1 MAEKRLH
8 IMEHMDGLRKLL
20 LLEPRGY
27 PCQNANF
34 IVPPTRPEAAYGF
47 VIAEQNFIYPMMSGH
62 NAICVVTALL
72 ETGMI
77 PMEEPTTRF
86 ALEAPA
92 GLIRVEAECKGGRA
106 TSVTLRNQPA
116 FCRERDTDVEIDVP
130 HIGKVTVTVAY
141 GGMFYAIVDA
151 NSLGL
156 DLKPELGREIVRLG
170 EMIKVATR
178 EQHPVTHP
186 EFHYPGP
193 DILCFRGPLS
203 RSAPGGRL
211 TARNAVVMS
220 NGELDWERPET
231 WTAMIDRSPCGTGT
245 CAVMAAMHAKGELS
259 LGEDFVHESIVGTHF
274 MGRLHGTEIVGEH
287 SSDPILAVRPSIRGQ
302 GWITQHATV
311 VCDPSD
317 PFPEGYT
324 VGDIWC

>member
-1 MAEKRLH
+1 M
-8 IMEHMDGLRKLL
+8 MEHMDGLRKLL

-34 IVPPTRPEAAYGF
+34 IVPSSSPDAAFGF

-62 NAICVVTALL
+62 NAICVATALL
-72 ETGMI
+72 EAGMV

-86 ALEAPA
+86 SLEAPA
-92 GLIRVEAECKGGRA
+92 GLIEVEAECSHGRA
-106 TSVTLRNQPA
+106 TAVTLRNQPA
-116 FCRERDTDVEIDVP
+116 FCRERDMDVEVQVP
-130 HIGKVTVTVAY
+130 HVGSVNVTVAY
-141 GGMFYAIVDA
+141 GGMFYALVDA
-151 NSLGL
+151 ESVGL
-156 DLKPELGREIVRLG
+156 ELIPERGREIVRLG

-178 EQHPVTHP
+178 EQHPVAHP

-193 DILCFRGPLS
+193 DILCFRGPVR
-203 RSAPGGRL
+203 RSGREGLL

-220 NGELDWERPET
+220 NGELDWDRPET

-245 CAVMAAMHAKGELS
+245 CAVMAAMHAKGELAI
-259 LGEDFVHESIVGTHF
+259 GEDFVHESIIGTSF
-274 MGRLHGTEIVGEH
+274 IGRLHGVEMVGEA
-287 SSDPILAVRPSIRGQ
+287 SGEPIAAVQPSIRGR
-302 GWITQHATV
+302 GWVTQHATV
-311 VCDPSD
+311 VCDPTD